1 MIQGSDVVLCA
12 HESDPLI
19 DGMDGDLRGGD
30 KHKKIIDSHHTFM
43 CCNMPGKKQMTC
55 KLYRRTSIMSKIDSI
70 NLTTVQ

>member
-30 KHKKIIDSHHTFM
+30 KNKKASNFYVRF
-43 CCNMPGKKQMTC
+43 NMPGKNQMTC
-55 KLYRRTSIMSKIDSI
+55 KMCRRTSIKSKMNTI
-70 NLTTVQ
+70 NLTTAQ